1 MTLAYKIVGKIYC
14 RCYNAIGFWIE
25 DVEPEG
31 NPHRN
36 NPLNSASGMLT
47 ELQYSFN
54 LIFQSSYMLYYIAM
68 RKFLPIL
75 LMLLIPAML
84 SAGSLEM
91 FHMDHPV
98 YSEMDALY
106 TIEGQ
111 ASPFGARP
119 WTEMD
124 IMRLLSTSRD
134 DIIMEA
140 CLITPYIKRNSSY
153 IIK

>member
-1 MTLAYKIVGKIYC
+1 MWG
-14 RCYNAIGFWIE
+14 
-25 DVEPEG
+25 
-31 NPHRN
+31 
-36 NPLNSASGMLT
+36 
-47 ELQYSFN
+47 
-54 LIFQSSYMLYYIAM
+54 M
-68 RKFLPIL
+68 RKLSCLAIFLFLPVL
-75 LMLLIPAML
+75 VF
-84 SAGSLEM
+84 SASLEM

-134 DIIMEA
+134 DIIMEV
-140 CLITPYIKRNSSY
+140 CLITPYIERNSSY
-153 IIK
+153 TINRDWVWA